1 MNLGMLVWNVIY
13 KIWLLNC
20 GLISIKVKNNFMQKY
35 VVTKCLKTFNCH
47 SKGLGVPF
55 KLKLFKS
62 CTNILRHFAFT
73 H

>member
-35 VVTKCLKTFNCH
+35 FVTKSLENFNCH
-47 SKGLGVPF
+47 SKGLGVP
-55 KLKLFKS
+55 
-62 CTNILRHFAFT
+62 
-73 H
+73 